1 MLLNKTKTL
10 VFLFTIFI
18 SSFTFSQ
25 TQTLYSSACDAL
37 NELSGSTLTYTD
49 DNTDA
54 IFSDG
59 DTADLTDASNSG
71 FSDGSTYYYNYIG
84 SIYEVTFNLSGSDY
98 EISVGITP
106 VTCDSGAGG
115 SQQTLYSSAC
125 DALNELSGS
134 TLTYTDDNTDAIF
147 SDGDTAD
154 LTDASNSGFSDGS
167 TYYYNY
173 IGSIYEVTFNLSG
186 SDYEISVGITPVT
199 CDSGAGG
206 SQQTLYS
213 SACDALN
220 ELSGSTLTYT
230 DDNTDAIFSDGDT
243 ADLTDASNS
252 GFSDGSTYYYNY
264 IGSIYEVTFN
274 LSGSDYEISVGITP
288 VTCDSGAG
296 GSQQTLYSSACDA
309 LNELSGST
317 LTYTDDNTDAIFSD
331 GDTADLT
338 DASNSGFSDGS
349 TYYYNYIGSIY
360 EVTFNLSGSDYEIS
374 VGITPVTCDSGAGGS
389 QQTLYSSACDAL
401 NELSGSTLTYTDDN
415 TDAIFSDG
423 DTADLTDA
431 SNSGFSD
438 GSTYYYNYIGSIY
451 EVTFNLSGSDY
462 EISVGI
468 TPVTCDSG
476 AGGSQ
481 QTLYSSACDA
491 LNELS
496 GSTLTYT
503 DDNTD
508 AIFSDGD
515 TADLTDA
522 SNSGFSDG
530 STYYYNYIGSIYE
543 VTFNLSG
550 SDYEISVGITPVTC
564 DSGAG
569 GSQQTLYSSAC
580 DALNELSG
588 STLTYTDDN
597 TDAIFSDGD
606 TADLTDASNSGFS
619 DGSTYYYNYI
629 GSIYEVTFNL
639 SGSDY
644 EISVGITP
652 VTCDSGA
659 GGSQQTLYSSAC
671 DALNEL
677 SGSTLTYTDDNT
689 DAIFSDGD
697 TADLTDASNS
707 GFSDGSTYY
716 YNYIGSIYEV
726 TFNLSG
732 SDYEISVG
740 ITPVTCDS
748 GAGGSQQTLYSSAC
762 DALNEL
768 SGSTLTYTDDNTDAI
783 FSDGDT
789 ADLTDASNSG
799 FSDGSTYY
807 YNYIGSIYEVTF
819 NLSGSD
825 YEISV
830 GITPVTCDSGAGEN
844 DANDDGTHLIYDSA
858 ANACSQDTDT
868 ALSLNLTDAS
878 DNSLDLEDAFN
889 SGNSPDIGDFSA
901 TYFYND
907 GSNTY
912 LIKFTSYG
920 PGEYKI
926 SEKNLINCAPS
937 FTSEASFTAPENQLA
952 IGDAIAIDP
961 DANATLVY
969 SISGTEL
976 EIDASTGVITFAAD
990 PDFETKN
997 LYTATVTVTDG
1008 TNPVEQEITVTI
1020 SDVDEI
1026 SPEFD
1031 ETPST
1036 SSVAQTK
1043 FTLNADIN
1051 EEGIIYYVVVADGAL
1066 APSSS
1071 EVRAGTGNGGTGELA
1086 SGNATVDSGDYI
1098 YDFIVSGLTGGTAYD
1113 VYLVAEDNEAIPN
1126 LQAIPEKLDVTTAEL
1141 ISLTISG
1148 ITGGDKVYDDTTAA
1162 SASGTATLVGVE
1174 AGDDVILRGS
1184 PVFTF
1189 ASANVGTDITITTT
1203 GYTISGT
1210 DLGNYTLTQPTLSGD
1225 ITAAPLIVTAI
1236 DQTKVYGETDPSLTY
1251 TITGFVNGED
1261 EADLDTEVSIS
1272 RAVGEDVDTYTIT
1285 PSAAADSN
1293 YTISFVTAD
1302 FTITA
1307 APLTVTASD
1316 QTKVYGATD
1325 PVLTY
1330 SITGFQGTDTEADL
1344 DTGVSISRAVGEDVD
1359 TYTISPSAAADSN
1372 YTVSFVTADFA
1383 ITAADLT
1390 VTASDQTK
1398 VYGAT
1403 DPALT
1408 YSITGFQGTDTESD
1422 LDTEVSISRAV
1433 GETVGTYTI
1442 TPSAATDSNYTV
1454 SFVTADF
1461 AITAADLT
1469 VTASDQ
1475 TKVYGATDP
1484 VLTYSITG
1492 FQGTDTEADLDTGVS
1507 ISRAVGEDVDT
1518 YTITPSAAA
1527 DSNYTVSFVTA
1538 DFTITAAD
1546 LTVTA
1551 DADTKVYGATDPALT
1566 YSITGF
1572 QGTDTE
1578 ADLDTGVSISRA
1590 VGEDVGTYTITP
1602 SAADSNYTVSFVTA
1616 DFAITAADLTVTAS
1630 DQTKVYGAT
1639 DPTLSYTI
1647 TGFVNGEDES
1657 DLDTGVSISR
1667 AVGEDV
1673 DTYTITPSAADSNY
1687 TVSFVTA
1694 DFAITA
1700 ADLTV
1705 TASDQTKVYGA
1716 TDPTL
1721 TYSITGFQG
1730 TDTEADLD
1738 TGVSISRAV
1747 GEDVDTYTIT
1757 PSGAADSN
1765 YTVSFVTADFTITAA
1780 DLTVTADAD
1789 TKVYGATDPALTY
1802 SITGFQGTDTEADLD
1817 TGVSISRAVGE
1828 DVGTYTITPSAA
1840 ADSNYTISFVTADF
1854 TITAADLTVTAS
1866 DQTKVYGAT
1875 DPALSYTIT
1884 GFVNDEDESDLDT
1897 AVSISRAVGEDVGTY
1912 TITPSAAADSN
1923 YTVSFVT
1930 ADFAITAADL
1940 TVTASDQT
1948 KVYGATDPTLTY
1960 SITGFQGTD
1969 TEADLDT
1976 AVSISRAAGEAV
1988 GTYTITPSA
1997 AADSN
2002 YTVSFVTADF
2012 AITAADLT
2020 VTASD
2025 QTKVYGATDPTLT
2038 YSITGF
2044 QGTDT
2049 EADLDTGVS
2058 ISRAAGEAVGTY
2070 TITPSGAADSN
2081 YTVSFV
2087 TADFTITAA
2096 DLTVT
2101 ADADTKVYGATDP
2114 ALTYSITGFQGTDTE
2129 ADLDTGVSIS
2139 RAVGEDVGTYTI
2151 TPSAAADSNYTIS
2164 FVTADFTIT
2173 AADLTVTASDQT
2185 KVYGATDPALSYTI
2199 TGFVNDEDE
2208 SDLDTA
2214 VSISR
2219 AVGEDVGTYTITPS
2233 AAADSNYTVSFVTAD
2248 FTITAADLTVTASDQ
2263 TKVYGATDPTLTY
2276 SITGF
2281 QGTDTE
2287 ADLDT
2292 AVSISRAA
2300 GEDVG
2305 TYTITPSAA
2314 ADSNYTVSF
2323 VTADFTITAADL
2335 TVTASDQTKVYG
2347 ATDPTLTYSIT
2358 GFQGTDTEADLD
2370 TAVSISRAAGE
2381 DVGTYTI
2388 TPSAAA
2394 DSNYTVSFV
2403 TADFTITAADLTVT
2417 ASDQTKVYGATDP
2430 TLTYSITGFQGT
2442 DTEAD
2447 LDTAVS
2453 ISRAAGEDVGTYTIT
2468 PSAAADSNYTVSFVT
2483 ADFTITAADLTV
2495 TASDQTKV
2503 YGATDPTLTYSI
2515 TGFQGTDTEADLD
2528 TAVSISRAVGEDVG
2542 TYTITPSAAA
2552 DSNYTVSFVTADFAI
2567 TAADLTVTASDQT
2580 KVYGATDPTLT
2591 YSITGFQGT
2600 DTEADLD
2607 TAVSISR
2614 AVGEDVGTYTITPS
2628 AAADSNYTVSFV
2640 TADFAITAADLT
2652 VTASDQTKVYGATDP
2667 TLTYSITGFQ
2677 GTDTEADLDTGVS
2690 ISRAV
2695 GEDVGTYTITPSA
2708 AADSNYT
2715 VSFVTA
2721 DFAITAA
2728 DLTVTA
2734 SDQTKVYGATDP
2746 TLTYSITGFQGT
2758 DTEADL
2764 DTGVSISRA
2773 VGEDVGTYTITP
2785 SAAADSNYTVSFVTA
2800 DFTITAADLT
2810 VTASD
2815 QTKVYGATDPDLTYS
2830 ITGFQGTDTEADLDT
2845 GVSIS
2850 RAVGEDVG
2858 TYTITPSAAADS
2870 NYTVSFVTA
2879 DFTITAA
2886 DLTVTAS
2893 DQTKVYGATD
2903 PTLTYSIT
2911 GFQGTDT
2918 EADLDTAVSISRAV
2932 GEDVGTYTITPSAAA
2947 DSNYTVS
2954 FVTADFT
2961 ITAADLTVTA
2971 SDQTKVYGATDP
2983 TLTYS
2988 ITGFQ
2993 GTDTEADLDTA
3004 VSISRAVGEDVGTYT
3019 ITPSA
3024 AADSNY
3030 TVSFVTADFAIT
3042 AADLTVTAS
3051 DQTKVYGATDPTLT
3065 YSITGFQGTDTEAD
3079 LDTAVSISRAVGED
3093 VGTYTITPSA
3103 AADSNYTVSFVT
3115 ADFTITAAA

>member
-25 TQTLYSSACDAL
+25 T
-37 NELSGSTLTYTD
+37 
-49 DNTDA
+49 
-54 IFSDG
+54 
-59 DTADLTDASNSG
+59 
-71 FSDGSTYYYNYIG
+71 
-84 SIYEVTFNLSGSDY
+84 
-98 EISVGITP
+98 
-106 VTCDSGAGG
+106 
-115 SQQTLYSSAC
+115 QTLYSSAC

-961 DANATLVY
+961 DADATLVY

-1272 RAVGEDVDTYTIT
+1272 RAVGEDV
-1285 PSAAADSN
+1285 
-1293 YTISFVTAD
+1293 
-1302 FTITA
+1302 
-1307 APLTVTASD
+1307 
-1316 QTKVYGATD
+1316 
-1325 PVLTY
+1325 
-1330 SITGFQGTDTEADL
+1330 
-1344 DTGVSISRAVGEDVD
+1344 
-1359 TYTISPSAAADSN
+1359 
-1372 YTVSFVTADFA
+1372 
-1383 ITAADLT
+1383 
-1390 VTASDQTK
+1390 
-1398 VYGAT
+1398 
-1403 DPALT
+1403 
-1408 YSITGFQGTDTESD
+1408 
-1422 LDTEVSISRAV
+1422 
-1433 GETVGTYTI
+1433 
-1442 TPSAATDSNYTV
+1442 
-1454 SFVTADF
+1454 
-1461 AITAADLT
+1461 
-1469 VTASDQ
+1469 
-1475 TKVYGATDP
+1475 
-1484 VLTYSITG
+1484 
-1492 FQGTDTEADLDTGVS
+1492 
-1507 ISRAVGEDVDT
+1507 
-1518 YTITPSAAA
+1518 
-1527 DSNYTVSFVTA
+1527 
-1538 DFTITAAD
+1538 
-1546 LTVTA
+1546 
-1551 DADTKVYGATDPALT
+1551 
-1566 YSITGF
+1566 
-1572 QGTDTE
+1572 
-1578 ADLDTGVSISRA
+1578 
-1590 VGEDVGTYTITP
+1590 
-1602 SAADSNYTVSFVTA
+1602 
-1616 DFAITAADLTVTAS
+1616 
-1630 DQTKVYGAT
+1630 
-1639 DPTLSYTI
+1639 
-1647 TGFVNGEDES
+1647 
-1657 DLDTGVSISR
+1657 
-1667 AVGEDV
+1667 
-1673 DTYTITPSAADSNY
+1673 
-1687 TVSFVTA
+1687 
-1694 DFAITA
+1694 
-1700 ADLTV
+1700 
-1705 TASDQTKVYGA
+1705 
-1716 TDPTL
+1716 
-1721 TYSITGFQG
+1721 
-1730 TDTEADLD
+1730 
-1738 TGVSISRAV
+1738 
-1747 GEDVDTYTIT
+1747 
-1757 PSGAADSN
+1757 
-1765 YTVSFVTADFTITAA
+1765 
-1780 DLTVTADAD
+1780 
-1789 TKVYGATDPALTY
+1789 
-1802 SITGFQGTDTEADLD
+1802 
-1817 TGVSISRAVGE
+1817 
-1828 DVGTYTITPSAA
+1828 
-1840 ADSNYTISFVTADF
+1840 
-1854 TITAADLTVTAS
+1854 
-1866 DQTKVYGAT
+1866 
-1875 DPALSYTIT
+1875 
-1884 GFVNDEDESDLDT
+1884 
-1897 AVSISRAVGEDVGTY
+1897 
-1912 TITPSAAADSN
+1912 
-1923 YTVSFVT
+1923 
-1930 ADFAITAADL
+1930 
-1940 TVTASDQT
+1940 
-1948 KVYGATDPTLTY
+1948 
-1960 SITGFQGTD
+1960 
-1969 TEADLDT
+1969 
-1976 AVSISRAAGEAV
+1976 
-1988 GTYTITPSA
+1988 
-1997 AADSN
+1997 
-2002 YTVSFVTADF
+2002 
-2012 AITAADLT
+2012 
-2020 VTASD
+2020 
-2025 QTKVYGATDPTLT
+2025 
-2038 YSITGF
+2038 
-2044 QGTDT
+2044 
-2049 EADLDTGVS
+2049 
-2058 ISRAAGEAVGTY
+2058 
-2070 TITPSGAADSN
+2070 
-2081 YTVSFV
+2081 
-2087 TADFTITAA
+2087 
-2096 DLTVT
+2096 
-2101 ADADTKVYGATDP
+2101 
-2114 ALTYSITGFQGTDTE
+2114 
-2129 ADLDTGVSIS
+2129 
-2139 RAVGEDVGTYTI
+2139 
-2151 TPSAAADSNYTIS
+2151 
-2164 FVTADFTIT
+2164 
-2173 AADLTVTASDQT
+2173 
-2185 KVYGATDPALSYTI
+2185 
-2199 TGFVNDEDE
+2199 
-2208 SDLDTA
+2208 
-2214 VSISR
+2214 
-2219 AVGEDVGTYTITPS
+2219 GTYTITPS

-2263 TKVYGATDPTLTY
+2263 TKVYGATDPTLSY
-2276 SITGF
+2276 SYYRIPRNRYR
-2281 QGTDTE
+2281 
-2287 ADLDT
+2287 
-2292 AVSISRAA
+2292 SRFR
-2300 GEDVG
+2300 
-2305 TYTITPSAA
+2305 YWS
-2314 ADSNYTVSF
+2314 
-2323 VTADFTITAADL
+2323 
-2335 TVTASDQTKVYG
+2335 
-2347 ATDPTLTYSIT
+2347 
-2358 GFQGTDTEADLD
+2358 
-2370 TAVSISRAAGE
+2370 
-2381 DVGTYTI
+2381 
-2388 TPSAAA
+2388 
-2394 DSNYTVSFV
+2394 
-2403 TADFTITAADLTVT
+2403 
-2417 ASDQTKVYGATDP
+2417 
-2430 TLTYSITGFQGT
+2430 
-2442 DTEAD
+2442 
-2447 LDTAVS
+2447 
-2453 ISRAAGEDVGTYTIT
+2453 
-2468 PSAAADSNYTVSFVT
+2468 
-2483 ADFTITAADLTV
+2483 
-2495 TASDQTKV
+2495 
-2503 YGATDPTLTYSI
+2503 
-2515 TGFQGTDTEADLD
+2515 
-2528 TAVSISRAVGEDVG
+2528 
-2542 TYTITPSAAA
+2542 
-2552 DSNYTVSFVTADFAI
+2552 
-2567 TAADLTVTASDQT
+2567 
-2580 KVYGATDPTLT
+2580 
-2591 YSITGFQGT
+2591 
-2600 DTEADLD
+2600 
-2607 TAVSISR
+2607 
-2614 AVGEDVGTYTITPS
+2614 
-2628 AAADSNYTVSFV
+2628 
-2640 TADFAITAADLT
+2640 
-2652 VTASDQTKVYGATDP
+2652 
-2667 TLTYSITGFQ
+2667 
-2677 GTDTEADLDTGVS
+2677 
-2690 ISRAV
+2690 
-2695 GEDVGTYTITPSA
+2695 
-2708 AADSNYT
+2708 
-2715 VSFVTA
+2715 
-2721 DFAITAA
+2721 
-2728 DLTVTA
+2728 
-2734 SDQTKVYGATDP
+2734 
-2746 TLTYSITGFQGT
+2746 
-2758 DTEADL
+2758 
-2764 DTGVSISRA
+2764 
-2773 VGEDVGTYTITP
+2773 
-2785 SAAADSNYTVSFVTA
+2785 
-2800 DFTITAADLT
+2800 
-2810 VTASD
+2810 
-2815 QTKVYGATDPDLTYS
+2815 
-2830 ITGFQGTDTEADLDT
+2830 
-2845 GVSIS
+2845 
-2850 RAVGEDVG
+2850 
-2858 TYTITPSAAADS
+2858 
-2870 NYTVSFVTA
+2870 
-2879 DFTITAA
+2879 
-2886 DLTVTAS
+2886 
-2893 DQTKVYGATD
+2893 
-2903 PTLTYSIT
+2903 
-2911 GFQGTDT
+2911 
-2918 EADLDTAVSISRAV
+2918 
-2932 GEDVGTYTITPSAAA
+2932 
-2947 DSNYTVS
+2947 
-2954 FVTADFT
+2954 
-2961 ITAADLTVTA
+2961 
-2971 SDQTKVYGATDP
+2971 
-2983 TLTYS
+2983 
-2988 ITGFQ
+2988 
-2993 GTDTEADLDTA
+2993 
-3004 VSISRAVGEDVGTYT
+3004 
-3019 ITPSA
+3019 
-3024 AADSNY
+3024 
-3030 TVSFVTADFAIT
+3030 
-3042 AADLTVTAS
+3042 
-3051 DQTKVYGATDPTLT
+3051 
-3065 YSITGFQGTDTEAD
+3065 
-3079 LDTAVSISRAVGED
+3079 
-3093 VGTYTITPSA
+3093 
-3103 AADSNYTVSFVT
+3103 
-3115 ADFTITAAA
+3115 

>member
-25 TQTLYSSACDAL
+25 T
-37 NELSGSTLTYTD
+37 
-49 DNTDA
+49 
-54 IFSDG
+54 
-59 DTADLTDASNSG
+59 
-71 FSDGSTYYYNYIG
+71 
-84 SIYEVTFNLSGSDY
+84 
-98 EISVGITP
+98 
-106 VTCDSGAGG
+106 
-115 SQQTLYSSAC
+115 QTLYSSAC

-961 DANATLVY
+961 DADATLVY

-1051 EEGIIYYVVVADGAL
+1051 EEGIIYYVVVADGA
-1066 APSSS
+1066 
-1071 EVRAGTGNGGTGELA
+1071 
-1086 SGNATVDSGDYI
+1086 
-1098 YDFIVSGLTGGTAYD
+1098 F
-1113 VYLVAEDNEAIPN
+1113 
-1126 LQAIPEKLDVTTAEL
+1126 
-1141 ISLTISG
+1141 
-1148 ITGGDKVYDDTTAA
+1148 
-1162 SASGTATLVGVE
+1162 
-1174 AGDDVILRGS
+1174 S
-1184 PVFTF
+1184 PKFF
-1189 ASANVGTDITITTT
+1189 RS
-1203 GYTISGT
+1203 
-1210 DLGNYTLTQPTLSGD
+1210 
-1225 ITAAPLIVTAI
+1225 
-1236 DQTKVYGETDPSLTY
+1236 K
-1251 TITGFVNGED
+1251 
-1261 EADLDTEVSIS
+1261 S
-1272 RAVGEDVDTYTIT
+1272 RD
-1285 PSAAADSN
+1285 
-1293 YTISFVTAD
+1293 
-1302 FTITA
+1302 
-1307 APLTVTASD
+1307 
-1316 QTKVYGATD
+1316 
-1325 PVLTY
+1325 
-1330 SITGFQGTDTEADL
+1330 
-1344 DTGVSISRAVGEDVD
+1344 R
-1359 TYTISPSAAADSN
+1359 
-1372 YTVSFVTADFA
+1372 
-1383 ITAADLT
+1383 
-1390 VTASDQTK
+1390 
-1398 VYGAT
+1398 
-1403 DPALT
+1403 
-1408 YSITGFQGTDTESD
+1408 
-1422 LDTEVSISRAV
+1422 
-1433 GETVGTYTI
+1433 
-1442 TPSAATDSNYTV
+1442 
-1454 SFVTADF
+1454 
-1461 AITAADLT
+1461 
-1469 VTASDQ
+1469 
-1475 TKVYGATDP
+1475 
-1484 VLTYSITG
+1484 
-1492 FQGTDTEADLDTGVS
+1492 
-1507 ISRAVGEDVDT
+1507 
-1518 YTITPSAAA
+1518 
-1527 DSNYTVSFVTA
+1527 
-1538 DFTITAAD
+1538 
-1546 LTVTA
+1546 
-1551 DADTKVYGATDPALT
+1551 
-1566 YSITGF
+1566 
-1572 QGTDTE
+1572 
-1578 ADLDTGVSISRA
+1578 
-1590 VGEDVGTYTITP
+1590 
-1602 SAADSNYTVSFVTA
+1602 
-1616 DFAITAADLTVTAS
+1616 
-1630 DQTKVYGAT
+1630 
-1639 DPTLSYTI
+1639 
-1647 TGFVNGEDES
+1647 
-1657 DLDTGVSISR
+1657 
-1667 AVGEDV
+1667 
-1673 DTYTITPSAADSNY
+1673 
-1687 TVSFVTA
+1687 
-1694 DFAITA
+1694 
-1700 ADLTV
+1700 
-1705 TASDQTKVYGA
+1705 
-1716 TDPTL
+1716 
-1721 TYSITGFQG
+1721 
-1730 TDTEADLD
+1730 
-1738 TGVSISRAV
+1738 
-1747 GEDVDTYTIT
+1747 
-1757 PSGAADSN
+1757 
-1765 YTVSFVTADFTITAA
+1765 
-1780 DLTVTADAD
+1780 
-1789 TKVYGATDPALTY
+1789 
-1802 SITGFQGTDTEADLD
+1802 
-1817 TGVSISRAVGE
+1817 
-1828 DVGTYTITPSAA
+1828 
-1840 ADSNYTISFVTADF
+1840 
-1854 TITAADLTVTAS
+1854 
-1866 DQTKVYGAT
+1866 
-1875 DPALSYTIT
+1875 
-1884 GFVNDEDESDLDT
+1884 
-1897 AVSISRAVGEDVGTY
+1897 
-1912 TITPSAAADSN
+1912 
-1923 YTVSFVT
+1923 
-1930 ADFAITAADL
+1930 
-1940 TVTASDQT
+1940 
-1948 KVYGATDPTLTY
+1948 
-1960 SITGFQGTD
+1960 
-1969 TEADLDT
+1969 
-1976 AVSISRAAGEAV
+1976 
-1988 GTYTITPSA
+1988 
-1997 AADSN
+1997 
-2002 YTVSFVTADF
+2002 
-2012 AITAADLT
+2012 
-2020 VTASD
+2020 
-2025 QTKVYGATDPTLT
+2025 
-2038 YSITGF
+2038 
-2044 QGTDT
+2044 
-2049 EADLDTGVS
+2049 
-2058 ISRAAGEAVGTY
+2058 
-2070 TITPSGAADSN
+2070 
-2081 YTVSFV
+2081 
-2087 TADFTITAA
+2087 
-2096 DLTVT
+2096 
-2101 ADADTKVYGATDP
+2101 
-2114 ALTYSITGFQGTDTE
+2114 
-2129 ADLDTGVSIS
+2129 
-2139 RAVGEDVGTYTI
+2139 
-2151 TPSAAADSNYTIS
+2151 
-2164 FVTADFTIT
+2164 
-2173 AADLTVTASDQT
+2173 
-2185 KVYGATDPALSYTI
+2185 
-2199 TGFVNDEDE
+2199 
-2208 SDLDTA
+2208 
-2214 VSISR
+2214 
-2219 AVGEDVGTYTITPS
+2219 
-2233 AAADSNYTVSFVTAD
+2233 
-2248 FTITAADLTVTASDQ
+2248 
-2263 TKVYGATDPTLTY
+2263 
-2276 SITGF
+2276 
-2281 QGTDTE
+2281 
-2287 ADLDT
+2287 
-2292 AVSISRAA
+2292 
-2300 GEDVG
+2300 
-2305 TYTITPSAA
+2305 
-2314 ADSNYTVSF
+2314 
-2323 VTADFTITAADL
+2323 
-2335 TVTASDQTKVYG
+2335 
-2347 ATDPTLTYSIT
+2347 
-2358 GFQGTDTEADLD
+2358 
-2370 TAVSISRAAGE
+2370 
-2381 DVGTYTI
+2381 
-2388 TPSAAA
+2388 
-2394 DSNYTVSFV
+2394 
-2403 TADFTITAADLTVT
+2403 
-2417 ASDQTKVYGATDP
+2417 
-2430 TLTYSITGFQGT
+2430 
-2442 DTEAD
+2442 
-2447 LDTAVS
+2447 
-2453 ISRAAGEDVGTYTIT
+2453 
-2468 PSAAADSNYTVSFVT
+2468 
-2483 ADFTITAADLTV
+2483 
-2495 TASDQTKV
+2495 
-2503 YGATDPTLTYSI
+2503 
-2515 TGFQGTDTEADLD
+2515 
-2528 TAVSISRAVGEDVG
+2528 
-2542 TYTITPSAAA
+2542 
-2552 DSNYTVSFVTADFAI
+2552 
-2567 TAADLTVTASDQT
+2567 
-2580 KVYGATDPTLT
+2580 
-2591 YSITGFQGT
+2591 
-2600 DTEADLD
+2600 
-2607 TAVSISR
+2607 
-2614 AVGEDVGTYTITPS
+2614 
-2628 AAADSNYTVSFV
+2628 
-2640 TADFAITAADLT
+2640 
-2652 VTASDQTKVYGATDP
+2652 
-2667 TLTYSITGFQ
+2667 
-2677 GTDTEADLDTGVS
+2677 
-2690 ISRAV
+2690 
-2695 GEDVGTYTITPSA
+2695 
-2708 AADSNYT
+2708 
-2715 VSFVTA
+2715 
-2721 DFAITAA
+2721 
-2728 DLTVTA
+2728 
-2734 SDQTKVYGATDP
+2734 
-2746 TLTYSITGFQGT
+2746 
-2758 DTEADL
+2758 
-2764 DTGVSISRA
+2764 
-2773 VGEDVGTYTITP
+2773 
-2785 SAAADSNYTVSFVTA
+2785 
-2800 DFTITAADLT
+2800 
-2810 VTASD
+2810 
-2815 QTKVYGATDPDLTYS
+2815 
-2830 ITGFQGTDTEADLDT
+2830 
-2845 GVSIS
+2845 
-2850 RAVGEDVG
+2850 
-2858 TYTITPSAAADS
+2858 
-2870 NYTVSFVTA
+2870 
-2879 DFTITAA
+2879 
-2886 DLTVTAS
+2886 
-2893 DQTKVYGATD
+2893 
-2903 PTLTYSIT
+2903 
-2911 GFQGTDT
+2911 
-2918 EADLDTAVSISRAV
+2918 
-2932 GEDVGTYTITPSAAA
+2932 
-2947 DSNYTVS
+2947 
-2954 FVTADFT
+2954 
-2961 ITAADLTVTA
+2961 
-2971 SDQTKVYGATDP
+2971 
-2983 TLTYS
+2983 
-2988 ITGFQ
+2988 
-2993 GTDTEADLDTA
+2993 
-3004 VSISRAVGEDVGTYT
+3004 
-3019 ITPSA
+3019 
-3024 AADSNY
+3024 
-3030 TVSFVTADFAIT
+3030 
-3042 AADLTVTAS
+3042 
-3051 DQTKVYGATDPTLT
+3051 
-3065 YSITGFQGTDTEAD
+3065 
-3079 LDTAVSISRAVGED
+3079 
-3093 VGTYTITPSA
+3093 
-3103 AADSNYTVSFVT
+3103 
-3115 ADFTITAAA
+3115 

>member
-1272 RAVGEDVDTYTIT
+1272 RAVGEDVGYVYHYTIC
-1285 PSAAADSN
+1285 S
-1293 YTISFVTAD
+1293 
-1302 FTITA
+1302 
-1307 APLTVTASD
+1307 
-1316 QTKVYGATD
+1316 
-1325 PVLTY
+1325 
-1330 SITGFQGTDTEADL
+1330 
-1344 DTGVSISRAVGEDVD
+1344 SR
-1359 TYTISPSAAADSN
+1359 
-1372 YTVSFVTADFA
+1372 
-1383 ITAADLT
+1383 
-1390 VTASDQTK
+1390 
-1398 VYGAT
+1398 
-1403 DPALT
+1403 
-1408 YSITGFQGTDTESD
+1408 
-1422 LDTEVSISRAV
+1422 
-1433 GETVGTYTI
+1433 
-1442 TPSAATDSNYTV
+1442 
-1454 SFVTADF
+1454 
-1461 AITAADLT
+1461 
-1469 VTASDQ
+1469 
-1475 TKVYGATDP
+1475 
-1484 VLTYSITG
+1484 
-1492 FQGTDTEADLDTGVS
+1492 
-1507 ISRAVGEDVDT
+1507 
-1518 YTITPSAAA
+1518 
-1527 DSNYTVSFVTA
+1527 
-1538 DFTITAAD
+1538 
-1546 LTVTA
+1546 
-1551 DADTKVYGATDPALT
+1551 
-1566 YSITGF
+1566 
-1572 QGTDTE
+1572 
-1578 ADLDTGVSISRA
+1578 
-1590 VGEDVGTYTITP
+1590 
-1602 SAADSNYTVSFVTA
+1602 
-1616 DFAITAADLTVTAS
+1616 
-1630 DQTKVYGAT
+1630 
-1639 DPTLSYTI
+1639 
-1647 TGFVNGEDES
+1647 
-1657 DLDTGVSISR
+1657 
-1667 AVGEDV
+1667 
-1673 DTYTITPSAADSNY
+1673 
-1687 TVSFVTA
+1687 
-1694 DFAITA
+1694 
-1700 ADLTV
+1700 
-1705 TASDQTKVYGA
+1705 
-1716 TDPTL
+1716 
-1721 TYSITGFQG
+1721 
-1730 TDTEADLD
+1730 
-1738 TGVSISRAV
+1738 
-1747 GEDVDTYTIT
+1747 
-1757 PSGAADSN
+1757 
-1765 YTVSFVTADFTITAA
+1765 
-1780 DLTVTADAD
+1780 
-1789 TKVYGATDPALTY
+1789 
-1802 SITGFQGTDTEADLD
+1802 
-1817 TGVSISRAVGE
+1817 
-1828 DVGTYTITPSAA
+1828 
-1840 ADSNYTISFVTADF
+1840 
-1854 TITAADLTVTAS
+1854 
-1866 DQTKVYGAT
+1866 
-1875 DPALSYTIT
+1875 
-1884 GFVNDEDESDLDT
+1884 
-1897 AVSISRAVGEDVGTY
+1897 
-1912 TITPSAAADSN
+1912 
-1923 YTVSFVT
+1923 
-1930 ADFAITAADL
+1930 
-1940 TVTASDQT
+1940 
-1948 KVYGATDPTLTY
+1948 
-1960 SITGFQGTD
+1960 
-1969 TEADLDT
+1969 
-1976 AVSISRAAGEAV
+1976 
-1988 GTYTITPSA
+1988 
-1997 AADSN
+1997 
-2002 YTVSFVTADF
+2002 
-2012 AITAADLT
+2012 
-2020 VTASD
+2020 
-2025 QTKVYGATDPTLT
+2025 
-2038 YSITGF
+2038 
-2044 QGTDT
+2044 
-2049 EADLDTGVS
+2049 
-2058 ISRAAGEAVGTY
+2058 
-2070 TITPSGAADSN
+2070 
-2081 YTVSFV
+2081 
-2087 TADFTITAA
+2087 
-2096 DLTVT
+2096 
-2101 ADADTKVYGATDP
+2101 
-2114 ALTYSITGFQGTDTE
+2114 
-2129 ADLDTGVSIS
+2129 
-2139 RAVGEDVGTYTI
+2139 
-2151 TPSAAADSNYTIS
+2151 
-2164 FVTADFTIT
+2164 
-2173 AADLTVTASDQT
+2173 
-2185 KVYGATDPALSYTI
+2185 
-2199 TGFVNDEDE
+2199 
-2208 SDLDTA
+2208 
-2214 VSISR
+2214 
-2219 AVGEDVGTYTITPS
+2219 
-2233 AAADSNYTVSFVTAD
+2233 
-2248 FTITAADLTVTASDQ
+2248 
-2263 TKVYGATDPTLTY
+2263 
-2276 SITGF
+2276 
-2281 QGTDTE
+2281 
-2287 ADLDT
+2287 
-2292 AVSISRAA
+2292 
-2300 GEDVG
+2300 
-2305 TYTITPSAA
+2305 
-2314 ADSNYTVSF
+2314 
-2323 VTADFTITAADL
+2323 
-2335 TVTASDQTKVYG
+2335 
-2347 ATDPTLTYSIT
+2347 
-2358 GFQGTDTEADLD
+2358 
-2370 TAVSISRAAGE
+2370 
-2381 DVGTYTI
+2381 
-2388 TPSAAA
+2388 
-2394 DSNYTVSFV
+2394 
-2403 TADFTITAADLTVT
+2403 
-2417 ASDQTKVYGATDP
+2417 
-2430 TLTYSITGFQGT
+2430 
-2442 DTEAD
+2442 
-2447 LDTAVS
+2447 
-2453 ISRAAGEDVGTYTIT
+2453 
-2468 PSAAADSNYTVSFVT
+2468 
-2483 ADFTITAADLTV
+2483 
-2495 TASDQTKV
+2495 
-2503 YGATDPTLTYSI
+2503 
-2515 TGFQGTDTEADLD
+2515 
-2528 TAVSISRAVGEDVG
+2528 
-2542 TYTITPSAAA
+2542 
-2552 DSNYTVSFVTADFAI
+2552 
-2567 TAADLTVTASDQT
+2567 
-2580 KVYGATDPTLT
+2580 
-2591 YSITGFQGT
+2591 
-2600 DTEADLD
+2600 
-2607 TAVSISR
+2607 
-2614 AVGEDVGTYTITPS
+2614 
-2628 AAADSNYTVSFV
+2628 
-2640 TADFAITAADLT
+2640 
-2652 VTASDQTKVYGATDP
+2652 
-2667 TLTYSITGFQ
+2667 
-2677 GTDTEADLDTGVS
+2677 
-2690 ISRAV
+2690 
-2695 GEDVGTYTITPSA
+2695 
-2708 AADSNYT
+2708 
-2715 VSFVTA
+2715 
-2721 DFAITAA
+2721 
-2728 DLTVTA
+2728 
-2734 SDQTKVYGATDP
+2734 
-2746 TLTYSITGFQGT
+2746 
-2758 DTEADL
+2758 
-2764 DTGVSISRA
+2764 
-2773 VGEDVGTYTITP
+2773 
-2785 SAAADSNYTVSFVTA
+2785 
-2800 DFTITAADLT
+2800 
-2810 VTASD
+2810 
-2815 QTKVYGATDPDLTYS
+2815 
-2830 ITGFQGTDTEADLDT
+2830 
-2845 GVSIS
+2845 
-2850 RAVGEDVG
+2850 
-2858 TYTITPSAAADS
+2858 
-2870 NYTVSFVTA
+2870 
-2879 DFTITAA
+2879 
-2886 DLTVTAS
+2886 
-2893 DQTKVYGATD
+2893 
-2903 PTLTYSIT
+2903 
-2911 GFQGTDT
+2911 
-2918 EADLDTAVSISRAV
+2918 
-2932 GEDVGTYTITPSAAA
+2932 
-2947 DSNYTVS
+2947 
-2954 FVTADFT
+2954 
-2961 ITAADLTVTA
+2961 
-2971 SDQTKVYGATDP
+2971 
-2983 TLTYS
+2983 
-2988 ITGFQ
+2988 
-2993 GTDTEADLDTA
+2993 
-3004 VSISRAVGEDVGTYT
+3004 
-3019 ITPSA
+3019 
-3024 AADSNY
+3024 
-3030 TVSFVTADFAIT
+3030 
-3042 AADLTVTAS
+3042 
-3051 DQTKVYGATDPTLT
+3051 
-3065 YSITGFQGTDTEAD
+3065 
-3079 LDTAVSISRAVGED
+3079 
-3093 VGTYTITPSA
+3093 
-3103 AADSNYTVSFVT
+3103 
-3115 ADFTITAAA
+3115 

>member
-25 TQTLYSSACDAL
+25 T
-37 NELSGSTLTYTD
+37 
-49 DNTDA
+49 
-54 IFSDG
+54 
-59 DTADLTDASNSG
+59 
-71 FSDGSTYYYNYIG
+71 
-84 SIYEVTFNLSGSDY
+84 
-98 EISVGITP
+98 
-106 VTCDSGAGG
+106 
-115 SQQTLYSSAC
+115 
-125 DALNELSGS
+125 
-134 TLTYTDDNTDAIF
+134 
-147 SDGDTAD
+147 
-154 LTDASNSGFSDGS
+154 
-167 TYYYNY
+167 
-173 IGSIYEVTFNLSG
+173 
-186 SDYEISVGITPVT
+186 
-199 CDSGAGG
+199 
-206 SQQTLYS
+206 QTLYS

-961 DANATLVY
+961 DADATLVY

-1272 RAVGEDVDTYTIT
+1272 RAVGEDV
-1285 PSAAADSN
+1285 
-1293 YTISFVTAD
+1293 
-1302 FTITA
+1302 
-1307 APLTVTASD
+1307 
-1316 QTKVYGATD
+1316 
-1325 PVLTY
+1325 
-1330 SITGFQGTDTEADL
+1330 
-1344 DTGVSISRAVGEDVD
+1344 
-1359 TYTISPSAAADSN
+1359 
-1372 YTVSFVTADFA
+1372 
-1383 ITAADLT
+1383 
-1390 VTASDQTK
+1390 
-1398 VYGAT
+1398 
-1403 DPALT
+1403 
-1408 YSITGFQGTDTESD
+1408 
-1422 LDTEVSISRAV
+1422 
-1433 GETVGTYTI
+1433 
-1442 TPSAATDSNYTV
+1442 
-1454 SFVTADF
+1454 
-1461 AITAADLT
+1461 
-1469 VTASDQ
+1469 
-1475 TKVYGATDP
+1475 
-1484 VLTYSITG
+1484 
-1492 FQGTDTEADLDTGVS
+1492 
-1507 ISRAVGEDVDT
+1507 
-1518 YTITPSAAA
+1518 
-1527 DSNYTVSFVTA
+1527 
-1538 DFTITAAD
+1538 
-1546 LTVTA
+1546 
-1551 DADTKVYGATDPALT
+1551 
-1566 YSITGF
+1566 
-1572 QGTDTE
+1572 
-1578 ADLDTGVSISRA
+1578 
-1590 VGEDVGTYTITP
+1590 
-1602 SAADSNYTVSFVTA
+1602 
-1616 DFAITAADLTVTAS
+1616 
-1630 DQTKVYGAT
+1630 
-1639 DPTLSYTI
+1639 
-1647 TGFVNGEDES
+1647 
-1657 DLDTGVSISR
+1657 
-1667 AVGEDV
+1667 
-1673 DTYTITPSAADSNY
+1673 
-1687 TVSFVTA
+1687 
-1694 DFAITA
+1694 
-1700 ADLTV
+1700 
-1705 TASDQTKVYGA
+1705 
-1716 TDPTL
+1716 
-1721 TYSITGFQG
+1721 
-1730 TDTEADLD
+1730 
-1738 TGVSISRAV
+1738 
-1747 GEDVDTYTIT
+1747 
-1757 PSGAADSN
+1757 
-1765 YTVSFVTADFTITAA
+1765 
-1780 DLTVTADAD
+1780 
-1789 TKVYGATDPALTY
+1789 
-1802 SITGFQGTDTEADLD
+1802 
-1817 TGVSISRAVGE
+1817 
-1828 DVGTYTITPSAA
+1828 GTYTITPSAA
-1840 ADSNYTISFVTADF
+1840 ADSNYT
-1854 TITAADLTVTAS
+1854 
-1866 DQTKVYGAT
+1866 
-1875 DPALSYTIT
+1875 
-1884 GFVNDEDESDLDT
+1884 
-1897 AVSISRAVGEDVGTY
+1897 
-1912 TITPSAAADSN
+1912 
-1923 YTVSFVT
+1923 
-1930 ADFAITAADL
+1930 
-1940 TVTASDQT
+1940 
-1948 KVYGATDPTLTY
+1948 
-1960 SITGFQGTD
+1960 
-1969 TEADLDT
+1969 
-1976 AVSISRAAGEAV
+1976 
-1988 GTYTITPSA
+1988 
-1997 AADSN
+1997 
-2002 YTVSFVTADF
+2002 
-2012 AITAADLT
+2012 
-2020 VTASD
+2020 
-2025 QTKVYGATDPTLT
+2025 
-2038 YSITGF
+2038 
-2044 QGTDT
+2044 
-2049 EADLDTGVS
+2049 
-2058 ISRAAGEAVGTY
+2058 
-2070 TITPSGAADSN
+2070 
-2081 YTVSFV
+2081 
-2087 TADFTITAA
+2087 
-2096 DLTVT
+2096 
-2101 ADADTKVYGATDP
+2101 
-2114 ALTYSITGFQGTDTE
+2114 
-2129 ADLDTGVSIS
+2129 
-2139 RAVGEDVGTYTI
+2139 
-2151 TPSAAADSNYTIS
+2151 
-2164 FVTADFTIT
+2164 
-2173 AADLTVTASDQT
+2173 
-2185 KVYGATDPALSYTI
+2185 
-2199 TGFVNDEDE
+2199 
-2208 SDLDTA
+2208 
-2214 VSISR
+2214 
-2219 AVGEDVGTYTITPS
+2219 
-2233 AAADSNYTVSFVTAD
+2233 
-2248 FTITAADLTVTASDQ
+2248 
-2263 TKVYGATDPTLTY
+2263 
-2276 SITGF
+2276 
-2281 QGTDTE
+2281 
-2287 ADLDT
+2287 
-2292 AVSISRAA
+2292 
-2300 GEDVG
+2300 
-2305 TYTITPSAA
+2305 
-2314 ADSNYTVSF
+2314 
-2323 VTADFTITAADL
+2323 
-2335 TVTASDQTKVYG
+2335 
-2347 ATDPTLTYSIT
+2347 
-2358 GFQGTDTEADLD
+2358 
-2370 TAVSISRAAGE
+2370 
-2381 DVGTYTI
+2381 
-2388 TPSAAA
+2388 
-2394 DSNYTVSFV
+2394 
-2403 TADFTITAADLTVT
+2403 
-2417 ASDQTKVYGATDP
+2417 
-2430 TLTYSITGFQGT
+2430 
-2442 DTEAD
+2442 
-2447 LDTAVS
+2447 
-2453 ISRAAGEDVGTYTIT
+2453 
-2468 PSAAADSNYTVSFVT
+2468 
-2483 ADFTITAADLTV
+2483 
-2495 TASDQTKV
+2495 
-2503 YGATDPTLTYSI
+2503 
-2515 TGFQGTDTEADLD
+2515 
-2528 TAVSISRAVGEDVG
+2528 
-2542 TYTITPSAAA
+2542 
-2552 DSNYTVSFVTADFAI
+2552 
-2567 TAADLTVTASDQT
+2567 
-2580 KVYGATDPTLT
+2580 
-2591 YSITGFQGT
+2591 
-2600 DTEADLD
+2600 
-2607 TAVSISR
+2607 
-2614 AVGEDVGTYTITPS
+2614 
-2628 AAADSNYTVSFV
+2628 
-2640 TADFAITAADLT
+2640 
-2652 VTASDQTKVYGATDP
+2652 
-2667 TLTYSITGFQ
+2667 
-2677 GTDTEADLDTGVS
+2677 
-2690 ISRAV
+2690 
-2695 GEDVGTYTITPSA
+2695 
-2708 AADSNYT
+2708 
-2715 VSFVTA
+2715 
-2721 DFAITAA
+2721 
-2728 DLTVTA
+2728 
-2734 SDQTKVYGATDP
+2734 
-2746 TLTYSITGFQGT
+2746 
-2758 DTEADL
+2758 
-2764 DTGVSISRA
+2764 
-2773 VGEDVGTYTITP
+2773 
-2785 SAAADSNYTVSFVTA
+2785 
-2800 DFTITAADLT
+2800 
-2810 VTASD
+2810 
-2815 QTKVYGATDPDLTYS
+2815 
-2830 ITGFQGTDTEADLDT
+2830 
-2845 GVSIS
+2845 
-2850 RAVGEDVG
+2850 
-2858 TYTITPSAAADS
+2858 
-2870 NYTVSFVTA
+2870 
-2879 DFTITAA
+2879 
-2886 DLTVTAS
+2886 
-2893 DQTKVYGATD
+2893 
-2903 PTLTYSIT
+2903 
-2911 GFQGTDT
+2911 
-2918 EADLDTAVSISRAV
+2918 
-2932 GEDVGTYTITPSAAA
+2932 
-2947 DSNYTVS
+2947 
-2954 FVTADFT
+2954 
-2961 ITAADLTVTA
+2961 
-2971 SDQTKVYGATDP
+2971 
-2983 TLTYS
+2983 
-2988 ITGFQ
+2988 
-2993 GTDTEADLDTA
+2993 
-3004 VSISRAVGEDVGTYT
+3004 
-3019 ITPSA
+3019 
-3024 AADSNY
+3024 
-3030 TVSFVTADFAIT
+3030 
-3042 AADLTVTAS
+3042 
-3051 DQTKVYGATDPTLT
+3051 
-3065 YSITGFQGTDTEAD
+3065 
-3079 LDTAVSISRAVGED
+3079 
-3093 VGTYTITPSA
+3093 
-3103 AADSNYTVSFVT
+3103 
-3115 ADFTITAAA
+3115 